1 VLACFACFACF
12 ACLLACLLAL
22 ISDAVCVDAHR
33 THGSIDRPTD
43 RRPTVATLLQ
53 RISHPLRSIRID
65 PTESGRQ
72 AGLGRLLDGET
83 KPPTRKEEAWRFTD
97 LGKLYGKRHVQPP
110 QVLQKE
116 QAAAVATKVEEH
128 SLEVCAGRVMVREV

>member
-1 VLACFACFACF
+1 MTGHTSPYLF
-12 ACLLACLLAL
+12 
-22 ISDAVCVDAHR
+22 IQPH
-33 THGSIDRPTD
+33 
-43 RRPTVATLLQ
+43 
-53 RISHPLRSIRID
+53 
-65 PTESGRQ
+65 Q

-116 QAAAVATKVEEH
+116 QLAAVAAKVEEH
-128 SLEVCAGRVMVREV
+128 TLEVCAGRVMVRRYFGGLWKDV